1 MIGIHLC
8 DHIIV
13 ARDGF
18 FSFREAVRVSWGRSI
33 KTYKI

>member
-1 MIGIHLC
+1 MKAGKTLGMGVI

-18 FSFREAVRVSWGRSI
+18 VSFKEKGLLKRHE
-33 KTYKI
+33 